1 MRVSTMWNPQTRVP
15 FNVTVAANKASN
27 LLVAIPD
34 IGLWQYLVTVWAA
47 KGSIAVLFDSN

>member
-34 IGLWQYLVTVWAA
+34 IGLWQYLVAVWAA